1 MPSETD
7 PLLPKGKTAPE
18 ISGHGFSRPS
28 QSQYQIQ
35 NEVLHS
41 PGYIESEGEREQKA
55 PSSYG
60 NISPLRTIFAIFIVV
75 VGLAMLVSLI
85 MPGAFEFPWDKLP
98 KDDALTVKARVD
110 KILSETPLIGP
121 PILFIRHH
129 VGTNSNGK
137 D

>member
-7 PLLPKGKTAPE
+7 PLLPKRETAPE
-18 ISGHGFSRPS
+18 ISGHGFSSPS

-35 NEVLHS
+35 NEVVDS
-41 PGYIESEGEREQKA
+41 PEYMESESEQNP

-60 NISPLRTIFAIFIVV
+60 NISPLRSIFAIFVVV
-75 VGLAMLVSLI
+75 VGLAIFVSLV
-85 MPGAFEFPWDKLP
+85 MPGAFEFPWVKFP
-98 KDDALTVKARVD
+98 KDDTLTVKARVD

-121 PILFIRHH
+121 PVQFIRHH

>member
-18 ISGHGFSRPS
+18 ISGHGFSRPP

-35 NEVLHS
+35 NEVLDS
-41 PGYIESEGEREQKA
+41 PEYVESESEPKP

-60 NISPLRTIFAIFIVV
+60 NISPLRTIFAIFVVV
-75 VGLAMLVSLI
+75 VGLAMFVSLI
-85 MPGAFEFPWDKLP
+85 IPGAFEFPWDKFP
-98 KDDALTVKARVD
+98 KDDAPTVKARVD

-121 PILFIRHH
+121 PVLFIRHH